1 MLCIIDVWDLL
12 NQTRAS
18 QPSTATVIPPLYDF
32 APWFFEAAR
41 SNSDGGVGLPAIYG
55 GLCRMMSRRYD
66 QDFDP
71 KNYQMFYQCII
82 RVSCC
87 ACYWHA

>member
-1 MLCIIDVWDLL
+1 MLCVIDVWDLL
-12 NQTRAS
+12 NQTRLS
-18 QPSTATVIPPLYDF
+18 QPLTATVIPPLYDF

-41 SNSDGGVGLPAIYG
+41 SSSDGGVGLPAIYG

-71 KNYQMFYQCII
+71 AYYQMFYESIM
-82 RVSCC
+82 RVSLHL
-87 ACYWHA
+87 CY